1 MSTVTTTMTSI
12 WKKGSPQPPIG
23 GSKLYM
29 PAAAPPPSSS
39 PASTTLSTV
48 PSSPSSSPLKKRKN
62 VGSSTENPA
71 PKRVRVKHKTK
82 KRAKDS
88 DGGSEAD
95 PASLPE
101 PIFFASSSSSRS
113 RSTSTPLAPRKTRK
127 LAVDRPY
134 NTDSPRLSSYDTIKP
149 LLRTYKSFFHNPDDP
164 DDWTWKPHPDRPPI
178 GELEYPNDQA
188 TEEFMLVEPKDKDH
202 YNPVFDLENALYSII
217 ANYMTPDQQR
227 QFGTL
232 PRTDFQFED
241 DENEFQRSLSP
252 PGPPKPLHIFRRAIN
267 TRNGPLFISALNEIN
282 KLIRNLK
289 YPSLPNDMFDD
300 PERNSLMY
308 SISTWNQIP
317 KKVLLQILE
326 ENYQRSVGPH
336 VASLRQYEAFS
347 SEVYG
352 ELMPSLFYEIIES
365 CNLDENSLFLDL
377 GSGVGNLVVQ
387 ASLQTGC
394 RSYGIELQESASR
407 VAEKMVQ
414 HFRSRCAMWGL
425 KCGDIQVER
434 GSMLESARVDEYIK
448 EADLVVVDN
457 KMFKEVLNE
466 SLKPKF
472 LDLKDGAIVISLK
485 PFSAVNARV
494 TERNLDD
501 MSAIFEVEERFYR
514 SGDVSWGNKPGSYY
528 VHTVNRNSYA
538 DTRSRFE
545 QSRSSSSRR
554 SRTSR

>member
-1 MSTVTTTMTSI
+1 MSTVTATITSI
-12 WKKGSPQPPIG
+12 WKKGSSQPAIG

-39 PASTTLSTV
+39 PASDRLTSV

-62 VGSSTENPA
+62 VGSSSENSA
-71 PKRVRVKHKTK
+71 SKRVRVKPKTK
-82 KRAKDS
+82 KRAKDLDS
-88 DGGSEAD
+88 GSEAD
-95 PASLPE
+95 AASLPE
-101 PIFFASSSSSRS
+101 PIFFARSSSSSSRS
-113 RSTSTPLAPRKTRK
+113 TSAPSVARKTRK
-127 LAVDRPY
+127 CGVDRAY
-134 NTDSPRLSSYDTIKP
+134 DTNSPHLSSYDAIKP
-149 LLRTYKSFFHNPDDP
+149 LMRTYRSFFHNPDDP

-188 TEEFMLVEPKDKDH
+188 AEEFMLVEPKDKDH
-202 YNPVFDLENALYSII
+202 YNPVFDLENALYAII

-227 QFGTL
+227 RFGTL

-241 DENEFQRSLSP
+241 DEGDDDDDYQRSLSP

-282 KLIRNLK
+282 KLIRNIK
-289 YPSLPNDMFDD
+289 YPSLPNDVFDD

-308 SISTWNQIP
+308 SITTWNQIP

-365 CNLDENSLFLDL
+365 SNLDQNSLFLDL

-472 LDLKDGAIVISLK
+472 W
-485 PFSAVNARV
+485 
-494 TERNLDD
+494 T
-501 MSAIFEVEERFYR
+501 
-514 SGDVSWGNKPGSYY
+514 
-528 VHTVNRNSYA
+528 
-538 DTRSRFE
+538 
-545 QSRSSSSRR
+545 
-554 SRTSR
+554 